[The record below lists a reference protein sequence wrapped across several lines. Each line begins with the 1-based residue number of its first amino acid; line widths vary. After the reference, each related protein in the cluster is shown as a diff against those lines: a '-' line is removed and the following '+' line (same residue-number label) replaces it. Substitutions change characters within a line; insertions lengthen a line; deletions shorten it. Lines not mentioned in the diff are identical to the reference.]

1 MSEPIIDSAAP
12 RPAGRLVDWLRLVR
26 LPNLA
31 TAVADPLAGF
41 VIVAGLTDLG
51 WLPPAGWLALLAS
64 ACLYAGGMV
73 QNDVVDLEIDRAER
87 PDRPL
92 PAGRIPLAQAALMAN
107 GLLAVGALAACGAAV
122 LAACP
127 APAFVGAALTAA
139 VWIYNRHAK
148 GTLLGT
154 AVMGSCRGLNWLL
167 GMTAAGWPP
176 AVLWLLP
183 IGMALYVTGITLFA
197 RDEAGQGRRGLLA
210 AGMAVMA
217 AGLIAAGSVPGL
229 ALTQG
234 GLAVQPWV
242 AAGRLP
248 AWLVL
253 WSVLAVSI
261 LARCLQ
267 AVLDPVPRRMQ
278 AAIGN
283 AIMAIITLDAVLVLA
298 FCGEPWAITIFL
310 LLAWFLL
317 GRRLAAVT

>member
-1 MSEPIIDSAAP
+1 MIEPESP
-12 RPAGRLVDWLRLVR
+12 RPTGKLLDWVRLIR

-41 VIVAGLTDLG
+41 VIVAGLSELG
-51 WLPPAGWLALLAS
+51 WLPPAAWLALLAS

-73 QNDVVDLEIDRAER
+73 QNDVVDLEIDRVER
-87 PDRPL
+87 PDRVL
-92 PAGRIPLAQAALMAN
+92 PAGRIPLVQATVVAN
-107 GLLAVGALAACGAAV
+107 SLLAVGALAACGAAV
-122 LAACP
+122 LTACP

-139 VWIYNRHAK
+139 VWIYNRYTK

-183 IGMALYVTGITLFA
+183 IGMAIYVTGITLFA

-210 AGMAVMA
+210 AGMTVMA
-217 AGLIAAGSVPGL
+217 AGLIAAGSGPGL
-229 ALTQG
+229 ALAQS
-234 GLAVQPWV
+234 GLSFSPWV
-242 AAGRLP
+242 ATGRLP

-253 WSVLAVSI
+253 WSVLGFSI

-317 GRRLAAVT
+317 GRRLAAAT

>member
-1 MSEPIIDSAAP
+1 MTDSAAS
-12 RPAGRLVDWLRLVR
+12 RPPWSFGDWVKLIR

-41 VIVAGLTDLG
+41 VIVAGLADLG

-73 QNDVVDLEIDRAER
+73 QNDVVDLEIDRVER
-87 PDRPL
+87 PNRPL
-92 PAGRIPLAQAALMAN
+92 PAGRIPPVQAALVAN
-107 GLLAVGALAACGAAV
+107 GLLTVGALAACGVAV

-139 VWIYNRHAK
+139 IWIYNRYTK

-183 IGMALYVTGITLFA
+183 VGMALYVTGITLFA
-197 RDEAGQGRRGLLA
+197 RDEAGQGRRGLLV
-210 AGMAVMA
+210 AGMVVMA
-217 AGLIAAGSVPGL
+217 TGLITAGSGPGL
-229 ALTQG
+229 ALTQE
-234 GLAVQPWV
+234 GLALQPWI
-242 AAGRLP
+242 AAERLP

-298 FCGEPWAITIFL
+298 FSGEPWAITIFL

-317 GRRLAAVT
+317 GRRLAAAT

>member
-1 MSEPIIDSAAP
+1 MTDSAAD
-12 RPAGRLVDWLRLVR
+12 RPPSQISGWLRLIR

-41 VIVAGLTDLG
+41 VIVAGLQDLG
-51 WLPPAGWLALLAS
+51 WLPPAGWLAVLAS

-73 QNDVVDLEIDRAER
+73 QNDVVDVELDREER
-87 PDRPL
+87 PGRPL
-92 PAGRIPLAQAALMAN
+92 PAGRIPLARAALVAN

-148 GTLLGT
+148 GTLAGT

-183 IGMALYVTGITLFA
+183 LGMGLYVTGITLFA
-197 RDEAGQGRRGLLA
+197 RDEAGQGRRGRLLA
-210 AGMAVMA
+210 GMLVMA
-217 AGLIAAGSVPGL
+217 AGLAVAGSVPGL
-229 ALTQG
+229 ALSSTS
-234 GLAVQPWV
+234 LAPPLWV

-248 AWLVL
+248 AWLLLWGVL
-253 WSVLAVSI
+253 SLSI

-267 AVLDPVPRRMQ
+267 AVLDPVPARMQ
-278 AAIGN
+278 AAVGN
-283 AIMAIITLDAVLVLA
+283 AIMAIITLDAVLTLA
-298 FCGEPWAITIFL
+298 FAGEPWAITIFL

-317 GRRLAAVT
+317 GRRLAAST

>member
-1 MSEPIIDSAAP
+1 MNESAGDFP
-12 RPAGRLVDWLRLVR
+12 GGHPADWIRLVR

-51 WLPPAGWLALLAS
+51 WLPPAAWLALLAS

-73 QNDVVDLEIDRAER
+73 QNDVVDLEIDRTER

-92 PAGRIPLAQAALMAN
+92 PAGRVSLARAVLVAN

-127 APAFVGAALTAA
+127 APAFVGAALTAG
-139 VWIYNRHAK
+139 VWMYNRYTK

-183 IGMALYVTGITLFA
+183 VGMALYVTGITLFA

-217 AGLIAAGSVPGL
+217 AGLIAAGSGPGL
-229 ALTQG
+229 ALSQG
-234 GLAVQPWV
+234 GLSLSPWV

-253 WSVLAVSI
+253 WSVLGLSI

-283 AIMAIITLDAVLVLA
+283 AIMSIITLDAVLVLA

-310 LLAWFLL
+310 LLTWFLL
-317 GRRLAAVT
+317 GRRLASAT

>member
-1 MSEPIIDSAAP
+1 MIEPESP
-12 RPAGRLVDWLRLVR
+12 RPTGKLLDWVRLIR

-41 VIVAGLTDLG
+41 VIVAGLSELG
-51 WLPPAGWLALLAS
+51 WLPPAAWLALLAS

-73 QNDVVDLEIDRAER
+73 QNDVVDLEIDRVER
-87 PDRPL
+87 PDRVL
-92 PAGRIPLAQAALMAN
+92 PAGRIPLVQATVVAN
-107 GLLAVGALAACGAAV
+107 SLLAVGALAACGAAV
-122 LAACP
+122 LTACP

-139 VWIYNRHAK
+139 VWIYNRYTK

-183 IGMALYVTGITLFA
+183 IGMAIYVTGITLFA
-197 RDEAGQGRRGLLA
+197 RDEVGQGRRGLLA
-210 AGMAVMA
+210 AGMTVMA
-217 AGLIAAGSVPGL
+217 AGLIAAGSGPGL
-229 ALTQG
+229 ALAQS
-234 GLAVQPWV
+234 GLSFSPWV

-253 WSVLAVSI
+253 WSVLGLAI

-317 GRRLAAVT
+317 GRRLAAAT

>member
-1 MSEPIIDSAAP
+1 MIEPESP
-12 RPAGRLVDWLRLVR
+12 RPAGNLLDWIRLIR

-41 VIVAGLTDLG
+41 VIVAGLSDVG
-51 WLPPAGWLALLAS
+51 WLPPAAWLALLAS

-73 QNDVVDLEIDRAER
+73 QNDVVDVELDRAER

-92 PAGRIPLAQAALMAN
+92 PAGRVPLARAALAAN
-107 GLLAVGALAACGAAV
+107 GLLAIGAFAACGTAV
-122 LAACP
+122 MAACP
-127 APAFVGAALTAA
+127 APAFIGAALTAA
-139 VWIYNRHAK
+139 VWVYNRHAK

-197 RDEAGQGRRGLLA
+197 RDEAGQGRRWLLL

-217 AGLIAAGSVPGL
+217 AGLSVAGSTPGMALSSANL
-229 ALTQG
+229 ATS
-234 GLAVQPWV
+234 PWV
-242 AAGRLP
+242 GGGRLA
-248 AWLVL
+248 AWLIL
-253 WSVLAVSI
+253 WSVLALSI
-261 LARCLQ
+261 LGRCLQ
-267 AVLDPVPRRMQ
+267 AVFDPVPRRMQ
-278 AAIGN
+278 MAIGN
-283 AIMAIITLDAVLVLA
+283 AIMAVITLDAVIVLA

-317 GRRLAAVT
+317 GRRLAAAT